1 MELTVMRETGKE
13 LICFCPYHRDEGT
26 PNFHILK
33 VPHNGFPIGFAKCF
47 ACGMA
52 KQFTEEEV
60 KELSKRPATK
70 ASKCEKNINWL
81 KIYKNSLEY
90 PGCMNEIAELATEWN
105 VYPNTVLSMGMGWSH
120 EYQAYTGLMYN
131 EDWEVV
137 GIQLRSK
144 DGFKWCVNGSSMGLI
159 LPNYNEGNIAYQLKY
174 PTVICEG
181 RSDSVIAHS
190 CGFFPVGK
198 PSAAFGN
205 DLIFSYLKNNTINNV
220 TIIADDCNKPY
231 KDAIGQKAAKSLN
244 ILLASKGVQSK
255 VLTLHGFKDLREL
268 YQKKGKEHCK
278 RILSL

>member
-1 MELTVMRETGKE
+1 MEIFMELTVMKETGKE

-70 ASKCEKNINWL
+70 ASKCENIDWWKLTRFYFHYYNSASHGRKLCDKWKVRGETVSL
-81 KIYKNSLEY
+81 FKIGWDSYDKTYTVPMCNEYK
-90 PGCMNEIAELATEWN
+90 EIIGIRKFRLGGTKYC
-105 VYPNTVLSMGMGWSH
+105 VSGSQQGLFLSTDKHTDLDGVVVV
-120 EYQAYTGLMYN
+120 EGLS
-131 EDWEVV
+131 DAA
-137 GIQLRSK
+137 
-144 DGFKWCVNGSSMGLI
+144 
-159 LPNYNEGNIAYQLKY
+159 IAR
-174 PTVICEG
+174 E
-181 RSDSVIAHS
+181 
-190 CGFFPVGK
+190 CGFLPVGK

-205 DLIFSYLKNNTINNV
+205 DLVLKYLQNNNIKSV
-220 TIIADDCNKPY
+220 TVVCDDNDKPY
-231 KDAIGQKAAKSLN
+231 KEAIGQREAHKLDH
-244 ILLASKGVQSK
+244 ILKQNGIKSK
-255 VLTLHGFKDLREL
+255 VLKLFGAKDLREL

>member
-1 MELTVMRETGKE
+1 MEIARENGKE

-60 KELSKRPATK
+60 
-70 ASKCEKNINWL
+70 L
-81 KIYKNSLEY
+81 KMSSRKKSMCHKKKPIDWKQLYKDSLEY

-105 VYPNTVLSMGMGWSH
+105 VCPDTILSMGMGWSH

-159 LPNYNEGNIAYQLKY
+159 LPNYDEGNIAYQLKY

-181 RSDSVIAHS
+181 RSDSVIAHE

-205 DLIFSYLKNNTINNV
+205 DLVLKYLQNNNIKLV
-220 TIIADDCNKPY
+220 TVVCDDNDKPY
-231 KDAIGQKAAKSLN
+231 KEAIGQREAHKFDH
-244 ILLASKGVQSK
+244 ILKQNGIKSK
-255 VLTLHGFKDLREL
+255 VLKLFGAKDLREL